1 MYWEKCY
8 EKKNM
13 LPWRQL
19 DKIAHLKH
27 LHAHKFEAFCLE
39 SLDDLSND
47 APLHSLGLH
56 GNEGTLIQG
65 RHDSEKTHLKK
76 KFNIKCKETL

>member
-1 MYWEKCY
+1 MKTV
-8 EKKNM
+8 
-13 LPWRQL
+13 L
-19 DKIAHLKH
+19 KIAHLKH

-47 APLHSLGLH
+47 ASLHSLGLH

-65 RHDSEKTHLKK
+65 RHDSEITFLFKK
-76 KFNIKCKETL
+76 VQYKM